1 MKKKELELI
10 LSRLEEI
17 KEPKVSLEQYTI
29 PSSLAAEILNFAF
42 LNGDIKDKVVFDLG
56 CGTGRLALGAA
67 LLGAKL
73 VLGIDLDKK
82 VIKQAKKN
90 LLLLKK
96 EFNLEN
102 VFFLVADVE
111 NFWGKC
117 DTVIQNPPFGC
128 KKRHADR
135 IFLKKALECGKV
147 IYSLH
152 RNGYKKTQEFILNF
166 VKTLGGKVEKILRM
180 KFFLPAIFN
189 FHQKPKVRYDVNLY
203 KIIKVS

>member
-96 EFNLEN
+96 EFNLGD
-102 VFFLVADVE
+102 VFFLIADVE

>member
-1 MKKKELELI
+1 MRKKQLEQI
-10 LSRLEEI
+10 LSKLEEI
-17 KEPKVSLEQYTI
+17 QRPKVLLEQYTI
-29 PSSLAAEILNFAF
+29 PSSLAAEILNFVF

-73 VLGIDLDKK
+73 VLGIDLDKE

-90 LLLLKK
+90 LLFLQEKFDLT
-96 EFNLEN
+96 NI
-102 VFFLVADVE
+102 FFVAADVE

-147 IYSLH
+147 VYSLH
-152 RNGYKKTQEFILNF
+152 RDGYRKTQEFISDF
-166 VKTLGGKVEKILRM
+166 VKKFGGEVEGIFRM
-180 KFFLPAIFN
+180 RFFLPAIFE
-189 FHQKPKVRYDVNLY
+189 FHRKPKIKYDVNLY
-203 KIIKVS
+203 RIVKVS